1 MKIVTIED
9 IKTDIDLQIYG
20 WELRLLQIEEDI
32 YLLNKR
38 KEEFVTILDGLK
50 EERGGRNDTN
60 KFKKLLSRTTG
71 RNRDRFKVVKT

>member
-1 MKIVTIED
+1 MKIHTIEN

-50 EERGGRNDTN
+50 EKKGRA
-60 KFKKLLSRTTG
+60 K
-71 RNRDRFKVVKT
+71 